1 MQKNILALH
10 INNSTPREQWVVYPF
25 PPHVWEQENARQIES
40 GVMVWEYVGEQ
51 DAPLATL
58 AQPIRPAALG
68 AKKSGCGCAG
78 KNKTTNK

>member
-10 INNSTPREQWVVYPF
+10 IDKSQPRESWKQYPF
-25 PPHVWEQENARQIES
+25 SPQIWEQENARQIAS

-51 DAPLATL
+51 IAPTVQPL

-68 AKKSGCGCAG
+68 AKKSGCSCGG
-78 KNKTTNK
+78 KNKTM